1 MKKPNVTNFVK
12 TARAFATKH
21 SPEILTG
28 IGVGGMFTTI
38 GLAVGA
44 TPKALKLIEAEK
56 ERQNQ
61 ELIDEAKKAGHNVY
75 DQITKLS
82 YLEVVKVT
90 WKVYIPAIVT
100 GTASTLCIIGAS
112 SVSARRNAALATA
125 YQLST
130 TALSDYKE
138 KVIET
143 IGEKKEH
150 TINDKVAQK
159 KVEETP
165 ASKSEIILTEKGN
178 TLCFDSFSSRYF
190 KSDIEAIRRA
200 ENNLNQRLL
209 AYDYISLND
218 YFAEIGLRHTEIG
231 YQLGWRVDKGLI
243 KLHFS
248 SQLADD
254 GTPCVV
260 VNFDNPPEYG
270 FSSLV

>member
-1 MKKPNVTNFVK
+1 MKKPNMTKMVK
-12 TARAFATKH
+12 TVRSFTTKH

-28 IGVGGMFTTI
+28 IGVAGMMSTAV
-38 GLAVGA
+38 LAVRA
-44 TPKALKLIEAEK
+44 TPKALELIESEK
-56 ERQNQ
+56 RKQNHKLL
-61 ELIDEAKKAGHNVY
+61 EEAKKAGNDIC
-75 DQITKLS
+75 DQVTKLS
-82 YLEVVKVT
+82 YLEMIKVA
-90 WKVYIPAIVT
+90 WKPYIPAVATGIVS
-100 GTASTLCIIGAS
+100 TACIIGAS
-112 SVSARRNAALATA
+112 SVSMRRNAALATA

-130 TALSDYKE
+130 TALADYKE

-143 IGEKKEH
+143 IGEKKEQ
-150 TINDKVAQK
+150 TVKDKVAQK
-159 KVEETP
+159 KVEENP
-165 ASKSEIILTEKGN
+165 VSNNEIIVTEKGN

-218 YFAEIGLRHTEIG
+218 YFAEIGLRHTELG

-243 KLHFS
+243 QLHFS

-270 FSSLV
+270 FSSVI

>member
-1 MKKPNVTNFVK
+1 MKKPNMANAFKSV
-12 TARAFATKH
+12 RAFTSKH

-38 GLAVGA
+38 GLAVKA
-44 TPKALKLIEAEK
+44 TPKALELIEAEK
-56 ERQNQ
+56 NRQNRK
-61 ELIDEAKKAGHNVY
+61 LVDEAVKAGQDVCNQV
-75 DQITKLS
+75 TKLS
-82 YLEVVKVT
+82 YLEIVKVA
-90 WKVYIPAIVT
+90 WKPYIPAIVT
-100 GTASTLCIIGAS
+100 GMVSTMCIIGAS
-112 SVSARRNAALATA
+112 SVNARRNAALATA

-130 TALSDYKE
+130 TALADYKE

-143 IGEKKEH
+143 IGEKKEQ
-150 TINDKVAQK
+150 TVKDKVAQK

-165 ASKSEIILTEKGN
+165 ASKNEIIVTEKGN

-200 ENNLNQRLL
+200 ENNLNKQLL
-209 AYDYISLND
+209 AHDYISLND
-218 YFAEIGLRHTEIG
+218 YFSELGLRHTELG

-243 KLHFS
+243 ELYFS

-260 VNFDNPPEYG
+260 VNFENPPEYG
-270 FSSLV
+270 FSSLT